1 MSHKV
6 NQVTPLFMEIPR
18 QQLDCKAPVE
28 SLAGFVHSLPAGGS
42 NLQAA
47 DTRHDEQ

>member
-1 MSHKV
+1 MSNKV
-6 NQVTPLFMEIPR
+6 DQVTHLCMEIPVNN
-18 QQLDCKAPVE
+18 LTVKLPVE